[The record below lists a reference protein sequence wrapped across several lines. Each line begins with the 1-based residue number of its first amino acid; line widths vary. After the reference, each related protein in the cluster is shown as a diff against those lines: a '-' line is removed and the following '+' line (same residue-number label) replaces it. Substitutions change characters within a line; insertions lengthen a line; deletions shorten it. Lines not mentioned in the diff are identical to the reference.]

1 MSLASISIQ
10 RPVLAIVM
18 SLIIVLFGVI
28 SFRLLGVREY
38 PAIDP
43 PIISVR
49 TNYAGAN
56 AGVIE
61 SQITEPLEKALNGIP
76 GVRIISS
83 SSSQGSSNITV
94 EFNLDA
100 DLEAAANDVRD
111 KVSGAARS
119 LPQDIDAPPV
129 VTKADANSDAIISL
143 TVQSTTKN
151 QLEVSD
157 FAENVIAQNLQTI
170 PGVSSTQIMG
180 QKRYAMRIWMDP
192 AKLAA
197 YELTPLDVKTALLR
211 ENIELPSG
219 KIVGNQTELI
229 VNTKGRLSTPDEF
242 NALIIKADGTNSVRL
257 SDIGFANLGP
267 ENEETILRQAGTPMV
282 GVWIVPQPGSN
293 YVEIANEF
301 YKRFEQIKKDLP
313 ADYMV
318 DIAVDNTRFIRQ
330 SVTEVGETILI
341 AVLLVILIIY
351 LFFREW
357 IIAFRPLI
365 DIPVSL
371 IGALFIMYLM
381 GFSINILTLLAI
393 VLATGLVV
401 DDGIVVTENIFKK
414 VEAGLPPMQA
424 AFAGSK
430 EIFFAVISTS
440 ITLAA
445 VFLPIIFLEGFVGR
459 LFREFGIVIAGAV
472 LISAFVS
479 LSLTPMLN
487 ARLIRKNRRHSR
499 FYAATEPFFEKL
511 NAFYESLLRRFMKHR
526 WWATAII
533 ALSLVLIL
541 VFGNTLQSELAPLDD
556 RSYLRLSVTAPEGAS
571 FDYTDAFMDR
581 LSTLV
586 GDSILEK
593 RVFLSVTSPGWG
605 GGSVNSGSMRVMLTE
620 PSERKRSQQDIA
632 DYLAVRTRRMT
643 EARVFVTQEQTLSA
657 SGGGA
662 RGGLPVQYVLQNQ
675 DFEKIRKALP
685 IFLEEVNKSN
695 FFQASDVNLKFN
707 KPQIDLSIDR
717 DRARSLGVSVI
728 DIAQTLQLAFSGQR
742 FSYFE
747 MNGFQYQVIGQVN
760 RRDRDEPLDLRSLYV
775 RNNRGHLVQ
784 VDNLVELKEESAP
797 PQVYHFN
804 RFKSATV
811 GASLASGRTIGDGI
825 AEMDRI
831 AKKVLD
837 DSFTTALAGPSRDY
851 AESSSNIVF
860 AFVLA
865 LVLIYLVLAAQFE
878 SFRDP
883 FTIMLTVPLALA
895 GALLS
900 LWAFG
905 QTLNIFS
912 QIGIIMLIGLVTKN
926 GILIVE
932 FANQKKEKG
941 LNLLEASQASAA
953 ARFRPILMTSLATM
967 LGALPIAL
975 ALGGGASSR
984 VSMGIVVIGG
994 LFFSLVLTLF
1004 VIPAMYTFFSKERKT
1019 ETAPEVAPYGAVESP
1034 AVAAVSMATPSTRV
1048 D

>member
-1 MSLASISIQ
+1 MSLASVSIK

-18 SLIIVLFGVI
+18 SLGIVLFGVI
-28 SFRLLGVREY
+28 SFKFLGVREY

-129 VTKADANSDAIISL
+129 VTKADANADAIISL
-143 TVQSTTKN
+143 TIQSDTKN
-151 QLEVSD
+151 QLELSD
-157 FAENVIAQNLQTI
+157 YAENVIAQNLQTI
-170 PGVSSTQIMG
+170 PGVSATQIMG
-180 QKRYAMRIWMDP
+180 QKRYAMRLWMDP

-197 YELTPLDVKTALLR
+197 FGLTPLDVKDALNR
-211 ENIELPSG
+211 ENVDLPSG
-219 KIVGNQTELI
+219 KIAGNQTELI
-229 VNTKGRLSTPDEF
+229 VNTKGRMRTVEEF
-242 NALIIKADGTNSVRL
+242 NDLIIKADGKNTVRFRNV
-257 SDIGFANLGP
+257 GFANLGP
-267 ENEETILRQAGTPMV
+267 ENEETILKQSGTPMV

-293 YVEIANEF
+293 YVEIADEF
-301 YKRFEQIKKDLP
+301 YKRFDQIRKELP
-313 ADYMV
+313 ADYRIDV
-318 DIAVDNTRFIRQ
+318 AIDNTRFIRQ
-330 SVTEVGETILI
+330 SVKEVQETILI
-341 AVLLVILIIY
+341 AIGLVILIIY
-351 LFFREW
+351 VFFRDW
-357 IIAFRPLI
+357 LIASRPLI

-371 IGALFIMYLM
+371 IGAFFIMYVM

-414 VEAGLPPMQA
+414 VEQGLSPMEA
-424 AFAGSK
+424 AFAGSR
-430 EIFFAVISTS
+430 EIFFVVISTS

-459 LFREFGIVIAGAV
+459 LFREFGVIIAGAV

-487 ARLIRKNRRHSR
+487 ARMIRKSRKHTR
-499 FYAATEPFFEKL
+499 FYEWTEPYFDMMNRL
-511 NAFYESLLRRFMKHR
+511 YEGLLSKFMMHRR
-526 WWATAII
+526 WATAII
-533 ALSLVLIL
+533 ALAL
-541 VFGNTLQSELAPLDD
+541 VFIAVFGSTLQSELAPLDD
-556 RSYLRLSVTAPEGAS
+556 RSYLRVNVTAPEGAS
-571 FDYTDAFMDR
+571 FEYTDACMNR
-581 LSTLV
+581 LTALV
-586 GDSILEK
+586 NDSVAEK
-593 RVFLSVTSPGWG
+593 RVSLSITAPGYG
-605 GGSVNSGSMRVMLTE
+605 GASVNSGTVRLMLTG
-620 PSERKRSQQDIA
+620 PAERKRSQQEIA
-632 DYLAVRTRRMT
+632 DYLAAKTRRMT
-643 EARVFVTQEQTLSA
+643 EARVFVNQEQTISA
-657 SGGGA
+657 SGGGS
-662 RGGLPVQYVLQNQ
+662 RGGFPVQYVVQNQ
-675 DFEKIRKALP
+675 NFEKIRQALP
-685 IFLEEVNKSN
+685 LFIDEVNTSP

-707 KPQIDLSIDR
+707 KPQIDVTIDR

-728 DIAQTLQLAFSGQR
+728 DVAQTLQLAFSGQR

-760 RRDRDEPLDLRSLYV
+760 REDRDEPLDLTSLYV
-775 RNNRGHLVQ
+775 RNNQGRLVQ
-784 VDNLVELKEESAP
+784 LDNLVVLKEESAP
-797 PQVYHFN
+797 PQLYHFN

-811 GASLASGRTIGDGI
+811 SAALAPGKTIGDGI
-825 AEMDRI
+825 GEMDRI

-837 DSFTTALAGPSRDY
+837 ESFTTALAGPSRDY

-860 AFVLA
+860 AFLLA

-900 LWAFG
+900 LWMFR

-912 QIGIIMLIGLVTKN
+912 EIGIIMLIGLVTKN

-932 FANQKKEKG
+932 FANQQKAKG
-941 LNLLEASQASAA
+941 MKLLEAAKFAAA

-975 ALGGGASSR
+975 ALGGSAKSR

-1004 VIPAMYTFFSKERKT
+1004 VIPAMYTFFSKEKKAEMALVDT
-1019 ETAPEVAPYGAVESP
+1019 HSVPGNGEESD
-1034 AVAAVSMATPSTRV
+1034 VKMALGEKG
-1048 D
+1048 

>member
-1 MSLASISIQ
+1 MSLASISIK

-18 SLIIVLFGVI
+18 SLVILLFGVI
-28 SFRLLGVREY
+28 SFKFLGVREY

-49 TNYAGAN
+49 TSYAGAN
-56 AGVIE
+56 AEVVE

-76 GVRIISS
+76 GIRNISS
-83 SSSQGSSNITV
+83 ASSQGFSSITV

-111 KVSGAARS
+111 KVSGAVRS

-129 VTKADANSDAIISL
+129 VTKADANADAIISL
-143 TVQSTTKN
+143 TVQSDTKN
-151 QLEVSD
+151 AMEVSD

-170 PGVSSTQIMG
+170 PGVSATQIQG
-180 QKRYAMRIWMDP
+180 QKRYAMRLWMDP

-197 YELTPLDVKTALLR
+197 YRLTPLDVRNALDK
-211 ENIELPSG
+211 ENVDLPSG
-219 KIVGNQTELI
+219 KISGNQTELV
-229 VNTKGRLSTPDEF
+229 VNTKGRMRTPEEF
-242 NALIIKADGTNSVRL
+242 NSLIIKADGKNNVRF
-257 SDIGFANLGP
+257 SDVGSAMLGP
-267 ENEETILRQAGTPMV
+267 ENLETMLKQSGIPMI

-293 YVEIANEF
+293 YVDIADEL
-301 YKRFEQIKKDLP
+301 YRRFDQIRKDLP
-313 ADYMV
+313 PGYRIDV
-318 DIAVDNTRFIRQ
+318 AVDNTRFIRQ
-330 SVTEVGETILI
+330 SVKEVEETIFI
-341 AVLLVILIIY
+341 ALLLVILIIY

-371 IGALFIMYLM
+371 LGAFFIMYVM
-381 GFSINILTLLAI
+381 GFTVNILTLLAI

-414 VEAGLPPMQA
+414 VEQGLSPMDA

-445 VFLPIIFLEGFVGR
+445 VFLPIIFLQGFVGR
-459 LFREFGIVIAGAV
+459 LFREFGVIIAGAV

-487 ARLIRKNRRHSR
+487 ARLIRKSRTHSR
-499 FYAATEPFFEKL
+499 FYEATEPYFANLNAWYEKL
-511 NAFYESLLRRFMKHR
+511 LSRFMAHR
-526 WWATAII
+526 MWAGVII
-533 ALSLVLIL
+533 AVALGLIVL
-541 VFGNTLQSELAPLDD
+541 FGRTLQSELAPLDD
-556 RSYLRLSVTAPEGAS
+556 RSFLRINVTAPEGAS
-571 FDYTDAFMDR
+571 FEYTDAFMDR
-581 LSTLV
+581 LSTFV
-586 GDSILEK
+586 GDSVPEK
-593 RVFLSVTSPGWG
+593 RVCLSVSAFGSSVNA
-605 GGSVNSGSMRVMLTE
+605 GSVRLLLSGPE
-620 PSERKRSQQDIA
+620 ERGRSQQEIA
-632 DYLAVRTRRMT
+632 DYIVGRTRRMT
-643 EARVFVTQEQTLSA
+643 EARVFVSQEQTISA

-662 RGGLPVQYVLQNQ
+662 RSGLPVQYVLQNQ
-675 DFEKIRKALP
+675 SFEKIRASLP
-685 IFLEEVNKSN
+685 KFLEEVNRSPV
-695 FFQASDVNLKFN
+695 FQTPDVNLKFN

-728 DIAQTLQLAFSGQR
+728 NIAQTLQLALSGGR

-747 MNGFQYQVIGQVN
+747 MNGFQYLVIGQVN
-760 RRDRDEPLDLRSLYV
+760 RQDRDEPLDLKSLSV
-775 RNNRGHLVQ
+775 RNERGELVQ
-784 VDNLVELKEESAP
+784 LDNLVEMRETSAP
-797 PQVYHFN
+797 PQLFHFN
-804 RFKSATV
+804 RFKAATV
-811 GASLASGRTIGDGI
+811 TAGLAPGRTVGDGI
-825 AEMDRI
+825 VEMDRI
-831 AKKVLD
+831 AKNVLD
-837 DSFTTALAGPSRDY
+837 ESFATTLAGASRDY

-860 AFVLA
+860 AFLLA

-900 LWAFG
+900 LWLLG
-905 QTLNIFS
+905 KTLNIFS
-912 QIGIIMLIGLVTKN
+912 EIGIIMLIGLVTKN

-932 FANQKKEKG
+932 FANQQKEKG
-941 LNLLEASQASAA
+941 TPLLESVRHAAA
-953 ARFRPILMTSLATM
+953 ARFRPILMTSLATI

-975 ALGGGASSR
+975 ALGGSAQSR

-1004 VIPAMYTFFSKERKT
+1004 VIPAMYTFFSK
-1019 ETAPEVAPYGAVESP
+1019 P
-1034 AVAAVSMATPSTRV
+1034 AQPLQVQPPLRE
-1048 D
+1048 

>member
-1 MSLASISIQ
+1 MSLASVSIR

-18 SLIIVLFGVI
+18 SLTIVLFGAI
-28 SFRLLGVREY
+28 SFRLLSVREY

-43 PIISVR
+43 PTISVR

-61 SQITEPLEKALNGIP
+61 SQITEPLEKSLNGIP

-100 DLEAAANDVRD
+100 NLEAAANDVRD
-111 KVSGAARS
+111 KVSAAARS

-129 VTKADANSDAIISL
+129 VTKADASSDAILSL
-143 TVQSTTKN
+143 TVQSDTRN
-151 QLEVSD
+151 PLELSD

-170 PGVSSTQIMG
+170 PGVSSTQVMG
-180 QKRYAMRIWMDP
+180 QKRYAMRLWMDP
-192 AKLAA
+192 ARLAA
-197 YELTPLDVKTALLR
+197 YGLTPLDVKDALNR
-211 ENIELPSG
+211 ENVDLPSG
-219 KIVGNQTELI
+219 KIAGNQTELI
-229 VNTKGRLSTPDEF
+229 VNTKGRLKTAEEF
-242 NALIIKADGTNSVRL
+242 NDLIVKADDKNTVRFR
-257 SDIGFANLGP
+257 DIGFANLGP
-267 ENEETILRQAGTPMV
+267 ENEETVLKLNGTPMV

-293 YVEIANEF
+293 YVEIADAF

-313 ADYMV
+313 PDYKV
-318 DIAVDNTRFIRQ
+318 DVAIDNTRFIRQ
-330 SVTEVGETILI
+330 SVTEVQETILI
-341 AVLLVILIIY
+341 AVLLVIGIIY
-351 LFFREW
+351 LFFRDW
-357 IIAFRPLI
+357 MIAFRPLI

-371 IGALFIMYLM
+371 IGAFFIMYLF

-414 VEAGLPPMQA
+414 VEEGLAPTDA
-424 AFAGSK
+424 ALVGSR

-459 LFREFGIVIAGAV
+459 LFREFGVIIAGAV

-487 ARLIRKNRRHSR
+487 ARMIRSGARRHTR
-499 FYAATEPFFEKL
+499 FYDRTEPYFQKMNAVYEKL
-511 NAFYESLLRRFMKHR
+511 LTRFMARR
-526 WWATAII
+526 WWALAII
-533 ALSLVLIL
+533 GLSLVFIALFARI
-541 VFGNTLQSELAPLDD
+541 LQSELSPLDD
-556 RSYLRLSVTAPEGAS
+556 RSYLRLSVTTPEGSS
-571 FDYTDAFMDR
+571 FEYTDAVMDR
-581 LSTLV
+581 VVRFAS
-586 GDSILEK
+586 DSIPEQ
-593 RVFLSVTSPGWG
+593 RVCLGVTAPGFG
-605 GGSVNSGSMRVMLTE
+605 GGASVNSGSIRVMLTD

-632 DYLAVRTRRMT
+632 GFLSAKARRVT
-643 EARVFVTQEQTLSA
+643 EARVLVNQEQTISA

-662 RGGLPVQYVLQNQ
+662 RSGLPVQFVIQNQ
-675 DFEKIRKALP
+675 DFGKIRQALP
-685 IFLEEVNKSN
+685 LFLDEVGKSDV
-695 FFQASDVNLKFN
+695 FLMSDVNLKFN

-717 DRARSLGVSVI
+717 DRARKLGVSVI

-760 RRDRDEPLDLRSLYV
+760 RADRDEPLDLTSLYV
-775 RNNRGHLVQ
+775 RNRQGQLVQ
-784 VDNLVELKEESAP
+784 LDNLVVLNEESAP
-797 PQVYHFN
+797 PQLYHFN
-804 RFKSATV
+804 RFKAATV
-811 GASLASGRTIGDGI
+811 SAGLAPGRTIGDGI
-825 AEMDRI
+825 DEMNRI

-837 DSFTTALAGPSRDY
+837 ESFATALSGPSRDY
-851 AESSSNIVF
+851 AESSSNVLF
-860 AFVLA
+860 AFGLA

-900 LWAFG
+900 LWIFR

-912 QIGIIMLIGLVTKN
+912 EIGIIMLIGLVTKN

-932 FANQKKEKG
+932 FANQQKEKG
-941 LNLLEASQASAA
+941 LKLLEAAQVAAA
-953 ARFRPILMTSLATM
+953 ARFRPVLMTSLATI
-967 LGALPIAL
+967 LGAMPIAL
-975 ALGGGASSR
+975 ALGGSAKSR
-984 VSMGIVVIGG
+984 MSMGIVVIGG
-994 LFFSLVLTLF
+994 LVFSLMLTLF
-1004 VIPAMYTFFSKERKT
+1004 VIPAMYTFLSRDRKT
-1019 ETAPEVAPYGAVESP
+1019 P
-1034 AVAAVSMATPSTRV
+1034 
-1048 D
+1048 